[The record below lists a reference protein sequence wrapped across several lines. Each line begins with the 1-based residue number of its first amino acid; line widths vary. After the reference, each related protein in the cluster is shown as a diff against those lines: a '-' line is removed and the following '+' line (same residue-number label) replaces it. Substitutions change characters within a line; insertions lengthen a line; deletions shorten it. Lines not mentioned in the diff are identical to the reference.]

1 MKKFKDE
8 RIVGYA
14 LLIVGLCIMVYSISS
29 VIGVFNGGGVPI
41 KILQSENKETT
52 QNNQSNQSSQ
62 QPNLEDI
69 MTPLLPMFNALIW
82 VTIAF
87 FLVAAGGR
95 VTRVGIQMMKVSVP
109 DEVKIIRSE
118 KDNKT
123 ELQGKK

>member
-1 MKKFKDE
+1 MIMKKFKDE
-8 RIVGYA
+8 KIVGYA
-14 LLIVGLCIMVYSISS
+14 LLIVGLCIIVYSISS
-29 VIGVFNGGGVPI
+29 VIGVFNGGEVPI

-52 QNNQSNQSSQ
+52 QNNQSSQ

-69 MTPLLPMFNALIW
+69 MTPLLPMFNALTW
-82 VTIAF
+82 VAIAF
-87 FLVAAGGR
+87 FLVAAGGKVAR
-95 VTRVGIQMMKVSVP
+95 IGIKMMKVSVP